1 MTPEAQRI
9 AIAAACGWTLCRADN
24 KTWRTPEQKAKNLE
38 LLGHENG
45 PWNFES
51 SGPPDYL
58 NDLNAMHE
66 AVMSRCNNGKGGQ
79 EFGRWLVKIVLGYDF
94 DDVPV
99 KHQILN
105 HWELMRLANATA
117 SQRAEAFLRTLNL
130 WTDEQ

>member
-51 SGPPDYL
+51 SGPPDYP

-66 AVMSRCNNGKGGQ
+66 AEKALTLEQWDKYIDR
-79 EFGRWLVKIVLGYDF
+79 L
-94 DDVPV
+94 DDWVPS
-99 KHQILN
+99 
-105 HWELMRLANATA
+105 MRNVAHATA
-117 SQRAEAFLRTLNL
+117 SERAEAFLRTLNL